1 MRKPPFTPT
10 SRARGAL
17 LGAATGWA
25 LTGAARGEPALT
37 RALAE
42 ELAEGKTDLR
52 QLALRWV
59 ELYLAEPESVSP
71 ETAAALD
78 HLARHHAPPEAPVGQ
93 GSEPIARCL
102 PVALAAAGSP
112 RTLVSA
118 TYHIAALTHPEPR
131 VAWAAVAVNL
141 AAGRFLLGKRDFVAD
156 VIEALRANA
165 APEVLVEA
173 ARRVPVERR
182 DAIPALS
189 AMAGDAVACAEV
201 ALWLAYHEPV
211 AERGLRWLAAGGGGG
226 AGAAAAGGLLGAR
239 DGVECLPSPAIA
251 GTADADIWCRLADRL
266 APALATAG

>member
-17 LGAATGWA
+17 LGAAAGWA
-25 LTGAARGEPALT
+25 LSGAGHGETALT

-42 ELAEGKTDLR
+42 ELADGNTDLR
-52 QLALRWV
+52 ELALRWV
-59 ELYLAEPESVSP
+59 ALYLAEPASVSP

-78 HLARHHAPPEAPVGQ
+78 HLARHHAPPETAAGQ

-118 TYHIAALTHPEPR
+118 TYHIASLTHPEPR

-156 VIEALRANA
+156 VIEVLRANA

-182 DAIPALS
+182 DALPPA
-189 AMAGDAVACAEV
+189 AAIAGDAVACAEV

-211 AERGLRWLAAGGGGG
+211 AERGLRWLAEGCAGG

-239 DGVECLPSPAIA
+239 DGVECLPSSAID
-251 GTADADIWCRLADRL
+251 GTGDADVWRRLADRL
-266 APALATAG
+266 TPAPATA